1 MDKAK
6 LNKEIEIAI
15 HRRLNLICNEELTA
29 MEISEEA
36 KGAAN
41 EIVDIIS
48 ANRTDEISWNL
59 HKDYSDGDYW
69 YGFTEHGK
77 IKS

>member
-1 MDKAK
+1 MDKTK
-6 LNKEIEIAI
+6 LNEEIEIAI

-48 ANRTDEISWNL
+48 ANRTDEIS
-59 HKDYSDGDYW
+59 
-69 YGFTEHGK
+69 
-77 IKS
+77 